1 MRSKGTNRHRRKR
14 IRLSLFILC
23 AILFLSCQQETAYF
37 SFQPVP
43 ITGWTKKDTLVFT
56 LPPTLES
63 GQYRMDIGVRHTT
76 QYAYRDLWLYIR
88 FNLCDSIRPTNDE
101 RVHLFLAREDGRW
114 NGTGISGN
122 YQSLIAYPNI
132 LNIKINDSINEI
144 RITHA
149 MLDNPLKDIKDIGI
163 RLRKNQ

>member
-1 MRSKGTNRHRRKR
+1 
-14 IRLSLFILC
+14 
-23 AILFLSCQQETAYF
+23 
-37 SFQPVP
+37 
-43 ITGWTKKDTLVFT
+43 
-56 LPPTLES
+56 
-63 GQYRMDIGVRHTT
+63 MDIGVRHTT

-101 RVHLFLAREDGRW
+101 RVHLFLAQEDGRW